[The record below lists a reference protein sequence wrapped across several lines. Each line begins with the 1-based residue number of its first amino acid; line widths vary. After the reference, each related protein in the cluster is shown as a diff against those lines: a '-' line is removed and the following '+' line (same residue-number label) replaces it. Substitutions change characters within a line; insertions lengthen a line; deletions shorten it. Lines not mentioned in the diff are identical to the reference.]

1 MYIRSQFYPKQK
13 TMEYFIAS
21 SASTESLMELVQSK
35 IAEGWVPQGGITT
48 ANASKLVYAQ
58 AMIRTSNEN
67 A

>member
-1 MYIRSQFYPKQK
+1 
-13 TMEYFIAS
+13 MEYFIAS
-21 SASTESLMELVQSK
+21 SASTESLMALVQSK